1 MLREWDQTQSFLL
14 LTFVFPLRGQ
24 MDTKD
29 KAERADSRAIFDVG
43 EVENVYHEIYAPELD
58 FKRQNSSFK

>member
-1 MLREWDQTQSFLL
+1 
-14 LTFVFPLRGQ
+14 

-43 EVENVYHEIYAPELD
+43 EVENVYREIYAPELD